1 MAKKRK
7 KNLCPLL
14 PCHKEIVQ
22 QVRDANDH
30 SINHSIPPSSQA
42 SFPLLLSP
50 FAKAPKKFIK
60 IGRKKKF
67 KKISKGSKQKRKAR
81 LPQRKQAPAQEG
93 KPRRAMV
100 VC

>member
-67 KKISKGSKQKRKAR
+67 
-81 LPQRKQAPAQEG
+81 
-93 KPRRAMV
+93 
-100 VC
+100 